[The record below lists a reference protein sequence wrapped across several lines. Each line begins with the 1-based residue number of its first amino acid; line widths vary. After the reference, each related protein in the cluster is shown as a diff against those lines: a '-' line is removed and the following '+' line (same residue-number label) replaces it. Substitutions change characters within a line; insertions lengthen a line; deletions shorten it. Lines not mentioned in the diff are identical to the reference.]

1 MMIKNNNGSR
11 QVNGYIKKFL
21 VLVFVV
27 LLSGCNLIHNQ
38 KQIDGYFIDS
48 NELLAKGYTFER
60 VEIRRFLEV
69 NEVFSVSSEEE
80 LALLIMKNFENNT
93 VRTNYISEEDL
104 SLQHVYLF
112 IETLLPD
119 SFYLQAGRVVY
130 SDPLGS
136 ESIPT
141 RFVDVVIDNDR
152 FQQSTLASERIIEEL
167 SLNGLSDRNK
177 VKAIHDYI
185 ILNAA
190 YDEPLL
196 ELDISTYQN
205 HPSFTPYGIY
215 YLNTAV
221 CSGYAR
227 AFMQLTRLVNIPSVM
242 VSSQNM
248 NHAWNMVYV
257 DGEWLF
263 LDVTWND
270 PIPDREGRVLYT
282 YYLKSLEQFKAKGH
296 HFFDLGS
303 DQTLGIDQVIEYA
316 NFAFAMND

>member
-1 MMIKNNNGSR
+1 MKHVKRLLVKGKH
-11 QVNGYIKKFL
+11 YIKTSI
-21 VLVFVV
+21 VLLLLFS
-27 LLSGCNLIHNQ
+27 LSGCGLFYNQ
-38 KQIDGYFIDS
+38 KQLDGYLIET
-48 NELLAKGYTFER
+48 NELLARGYTFER
-60 VEIRRFLEV
+60 IEIRRFLDVE
-69 NEVFSVSSEEE
+69 EVFSISSEEE
-80 LALLIMKNFENNT
+80 LSLLIMKNFEKNNL
-93 VRTNYISEEDL
+93 RTSYVSDVEL
-104 SLQHVYLF
+104 SLQHVYLY

-130 SDPLGS
+130 SDPLGG
-136 ESIPT
+136 ESTPT
-141 RFVDVVIDNDR
+141 KFVDVVIDQDR
-152 FQQSTLASERIIEEL
+152 HQQSVFATESIIND
-167 SLNGLSDRNK
+167 LNLDGKSDRDK

-185 ILNAA
+185 ILNTR

-205 HPSFTPYGIY
+205 HPSFTPYGVY

-227 AFMQLTRLVNIPSVM
+227 AFMQLTRLADIPSIM

-263 LDVTWND
+263 LDATWND

-282 YYLKSLEQFKAKGH
+282 YYLQSLDQFKASGH
-296 HFFDLGS
+296 HFFDLAS
-303 DQTLGIDQVIEYA
+303 EQTLGIDQVIQFA
-316 NFAFAMND
+316 DFAFVMHD